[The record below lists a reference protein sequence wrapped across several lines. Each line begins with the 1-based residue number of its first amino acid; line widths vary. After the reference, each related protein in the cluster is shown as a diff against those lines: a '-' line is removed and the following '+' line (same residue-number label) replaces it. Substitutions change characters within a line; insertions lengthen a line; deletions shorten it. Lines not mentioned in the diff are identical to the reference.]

1 MPSLNIPSPS
11 SILFLG
17 GDRSRF
23 TPQQIRHHM
32 VVSSLDLGSSS
43 FLLREQS
50 MSSMTSIIIGLGVG
64 GHHGELQVIDV
75 GPELWT
81 WL

>member
-1 MPSLNIPSPS
+1 M
-11 SILFLG
+11 
-17 GDRSRF
+17 
-23 TPQQIRHHM
+23 
-32 VVSSLDLGSSS
+32 
-43 FLLREQS
+43 
-50 MSSMTSIIIGLGVG
+50 IGLGVG